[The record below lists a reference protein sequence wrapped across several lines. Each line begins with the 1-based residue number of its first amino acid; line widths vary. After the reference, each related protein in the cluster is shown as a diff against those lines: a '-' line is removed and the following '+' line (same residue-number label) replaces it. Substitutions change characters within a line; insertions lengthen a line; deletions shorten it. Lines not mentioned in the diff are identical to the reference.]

1 MKKSIFQKEMKNPK
15 FKAIYEGIAM
25 KLDIGE
31 TIAELRHK
39 HKMTQENLA
48 KMLHTSRSAIIR
60 YESGEYAHYN
70 LITLVK
76 IAKAFN
82 KELEVKFV

>member
-1 MKKSIFQKEMKNPK
+1 MKKTIFQKEMKSPK
-15 FKAIYEGIAM
+15 FKAIYEEIAM

-31 TIAELRHK
+31 KIAELRHK
-39 HKMTQENLA
+39 RKMTQEDLA

-70 LITLVK
+70 LFTLVK
-76 IAKAFN
+76 IAKAFD
-82 KELEVKFV
+82 KEIKVKFV